1 MKRPFP
7 IWAASAVAL
16 LPGAAAAQ
24 DGRPYG
30 GYHMWDG
37 GWHGMIFG
45 PFFMLLLLAA
55 VVVVVV
61 LVLRWL
67 GGPTAHHPQ
76 SHGAPHPAAGKTA
89 LDILKERY
97 ARGEI
102 DTQEYEERRRVLGE

>member
-1 MKRPFP
+1 MTRSLPV
-7 IWAASAVAL
+7 WAASAVAL
-16 LPGAAAAQ
+16 LPATAAAQ

-55 VVVVVV
+55 VVVVAV

-67 GGPTAHHPQ
+67 GGPTAHPPHA
-76 SHGAPHPAAGKTA
+76 SGAPPAGKTA